1 MLIPI
6 LAFVTVL
13 LLVTQS
19 ISSDVGVI
27 PDFLH
32 LNNFGRYASCPFHEI
47 NRFEF
52 SCFIQNQTKVNRI
65 IRNTLGSMVDLKEQ
79 LPRLTNQTILF
90 VGDSLVEDQ
99 FVSLACLLW
108 EADFAIQE
116 SDLFFHDNDAQRIKL
131 HENVSHHKNGQA
143 VRFFAVRSNTYNLEI
158 QYTFSGTLLNLH
170 ETLLGRINNNTIA
183 QEVLYAEWQA
193 LIEGRF
199 EPVVRAP
206 TIIMLSAGHHL
217 DRRKYTVKSNPQNS
231 SALVNT
237 TKTIEAPLIDR
248 QLVELIFNHVNSE
261 LKKIMRVKNKKFRV
275 IMRSVPPRHYSNGE
289 WNTGGTCNDELPL
302 SQQNIQSKLR
312 QGDEHYTVPLM
323 LLSIL
328 KDCAKRWGVEVL
340 DILPYAMT
348 RSDAMVGSTAIG
360 RHGAKS
366 DCSHYCV
373 PGVPDMWNS
382 LLIDQILNH

>member
-19 ISSDVGVI
+19 ISTDVEVI

-348 RSDAMVGSTAIG
+348 RSDAMVGNTAIG
-360 RHGAKS
+360 LHGAIS